1 MEDNKEL
8 VTEEVTENTEE
19 QSADENDEST
29 EVEEP
34 TEETTEESTKTY
46 SEEDF
51 EKEVNSRVDE
61 LLSKKINRNNRKIR
75 REYEEKYG
83 KLENVLRAGTGEQDL
98 EAITHKLEDFY
109 KEEGI
114 NIPSTNNYSEYDLET
129 LGSKDAEDIISLGY
143 DDIKEEVDRL
153 ANKGLEKMTAREKV
167 TFQKLAEVRKS
178 LEAEKELAKIGVGK
192 EILDDTDFKAFS
204 NKLNP
209 ELSIKDKYEMYTQF
223 KPKSEVKKMGSMKS
237 TTKQPAVKDFYT
249 REEALKFT
257 REDFDKNPEL
267 FKAVEKSMTKW

>member
-8 VTEEVTENTEE
+8 VTEEVTENTEQE
-19 QSADENDEST
+19 TAEENVTDEKVDNAESK
-29 EVEEP
+29 
-34 TEETTEESTKTY
+34 EESVKTY

-98 EAITHKLEDFY
+98 EAITNQLENFY
-109 KEEGI
+109 KGEGI
-114 NIPSTNNYSEYDLET
+114 SIPPMNNYSNDDLET
-129 LGSKDAEDIISLGY
+129 LGSKDADDIISSGY

-153 ANKGLEKMTAREKV
+153 ANIGLDKMTAREKA
-167 TFQKLAEVRKS
+167 TFQKLAKVRKGM
-178 LEAEKELAKIGVGK
+178 EAEKELAKIGVGK
-192 EILDDTDFKAFS
+192 EVLEDDNFKAFTK
-204 NKLNP
+204 KLNP
-209 ELSIKDKYEMYTQF
+209 ELSIKDMYEMYTQV
-223 KPKSEVKKMGSMKS
+223 KPKPEVKKMGSMKS

-257 REDFDKNPEL
+257 RADFDKNPEL
-267 FKAVEKSMTKW
+267 FKAVEKSMQKW